1 MRSESKEEKE
11 LATAYQLPEAPPPPK
26 EPPPPEKPPP
36 PPKPPPP
43 QPPPP
48 KPPPPKPPP
57 VHHPPPPW
65 VRNRRFRRKIM
76 GSTKKTPKKRA
87 KPTQLPDTS
96 RLGRRPSPRVEPV
109 PLYSPRV
116 AAIIASTAA
125 AMPTGKSPARNLGII
140 TSSMIRFAVTSGST
154 PSRPYPTSMRAFRS
168 S

>member
-36 PPKPPPP
+36 PPK
-43 QPPPP
+43 PPPP

-96 RLGRRPSPRVEPV
+96 RLRRRPSPRVEPV

-116 AAIIASTAA
+116 AAI
-125 AMPTGKSPARNLGII
+125 
-140 TSSMIRFAVTSGST
+140 
-154 PSRPYPTSMRAFRS
+154 
-168 S
+168 